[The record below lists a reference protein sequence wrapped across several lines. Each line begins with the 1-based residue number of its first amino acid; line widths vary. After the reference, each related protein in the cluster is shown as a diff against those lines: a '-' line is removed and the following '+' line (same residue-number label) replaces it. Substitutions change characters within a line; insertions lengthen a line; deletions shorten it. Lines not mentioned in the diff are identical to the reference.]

1 MTTFVG
7 QHGPEELLERLFSSK
22 VRVKLLT
29 LFLSEPQRRYYS
41 RELAR
46 AIGGRQNAV
55 WRELKNLEG
64 LGLLRSEAEGNLKYY
79 VVNMGFQLFSE
90 LRNLV
95 LKAAGVAVKPIT
107 RAPLRLNKVARHE
120 YIGPRPSERP
130 AVYSPIVIIG
140 ETD

>member
-1 MTTFVG
+1 MTTFIG
-7 QHGPEELLERLFSSK
+7 QKFEELLEGLFSSK
-22 VRVKLLT
+22 VRIKLLT
-29 LFLSEPQRRYYS
+29 LFLSEPGQRYYS

-55 WRELKNLEG
+55 WRELRNLEN
-64 LGLLRSEAEGNLKYY
+64 LGLLRSEAEGNLQYY
-79 VVNMGFQLFSE
+79 LVNTGFPLFAE

-95 LKAAGVAVKPIT
+95 LKAAGIAVKPVI
-107 RAPLRLNKVARHE
+107 RAPLRLDKVARHE

-130 AVYSPIVIIG
+130 AVYSPIVTIG